1 MNGAEHH
8 DDVEDIEHCFKV
20 ASALKKRLFKIGRS
34 LNVVG
39 GDRIDDG
46 QVAIVCA
53 AYARTVEQMLQTVLI
68 ERRTAARRR
77 LS

>member
-1 MNGAEHH
+1 MNDEEHH
-8 DDVEDIEHCFKV
+8 DDAEDIQECLKV
-20 ASALKKRLFKIGRS
+20 ASALKRRLFKIGRS